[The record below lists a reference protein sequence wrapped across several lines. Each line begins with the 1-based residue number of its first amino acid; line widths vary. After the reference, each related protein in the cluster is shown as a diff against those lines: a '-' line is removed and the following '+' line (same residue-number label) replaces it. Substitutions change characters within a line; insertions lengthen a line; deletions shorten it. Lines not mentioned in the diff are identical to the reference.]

1 MKKSLFL
8 LGGSYLA
15 LPINTLAAA
24 NPQIII
30 AFNPLGGTAQAIPMS
45 PWLYGLMVLMLTGVV
60 FLFMQKQA
68 KSSLFLFALTA
79 ILGVSASLT
88 PKLSEAI
95 PVLTTLSSS
104 PTSTDTGPLQCGLNN
119 VYTFTNGLPNG
130 LVITST
136 SLNPPYEFITIDPS
150 STCQVGTT
158 LTGSQQCTVI
168 LKETCI

>member
-1 MKKSLFL
+1 MKKSVFL
-8 LGGSYLA
+8 LGISYLTLPATA
-15 LPINTLAAA
+15 LSAI
-24 NPQIII
+24 NPQIVIT
-30 AFNPLGGTAQAIPMS
+30 FNPLGSTAQAIPMS

-104 PTSTDTGPLQCGLNN
+104 PTSTDIGQLNCESPN
-119 VYTFTNGLPNG
+119 IYTFTNGVPNG
-130 LVITST
+130 LVITS
-136 SLNPPYEFITIDPS
+136 
-150 STCQVGTT
+150 STYA
-158 LTGSQQCTVI
+158 
-168 LKETCI
+168 LKYIG